1 MSLFFCPR
9 SLLRCKFS
17 ILDVTFGTV
26 NRPRDQPACLPKS
39 IEGHCSEAPVFR
51 PYQREMTSSAGLF
64 CGEKLLWARGAL
76 TLLG

>member
-1 MSLFFCPR
+1 MSP
-9 SLLRCKFS
+9 LRCGFS
-17 ILDVTFGTV
+17 VLDVTFWTLD
-26 NRPRDQPACLPKS
+26 RPRDQPACLPKS